1 MRILALMLYSLL
13 GMVASVAAAEELPWR
28 EPDEHG
34 TMNISYISTSFDDAN
49 S

>member
-1 MRILALMLYSLL
+1 MRILALMLYGLL

-28 EPDEHG
+28 KPDEPG
-34 TMNISYISTSFDDAN
+34 KMNISCITTAFDDAN